1 MIRISDILA
10 IESISLNNNYQDKE
24 ELLSKL
30 VDLASNSNKII
41 DIEKCKKAVYDR
53 EDVMSTGVGKG
64 IAIPHAKTES
74 INNTVAALITL
85 EGGIDFKS
93 LDKKDVNIAFLLLSE
108 PINIGNHLRMLSQI
122 SKLLNNE
129 SLRDN
134 IIHAKSSQEVI
145 DVINRFEKES
155 S

>member
-64 IAIPHAKTES
+64 IAIPHAKTDS

-155 S
+155 

>member
-155 S
+155 